1 LSAVSS
7 LSNQNFKI
15 IIHQFCHAPPAQQV
29 GNSHYTTSSP
39 FECISDSEIF
49 CKSSKLVAK
58 YRTYLAIPPQ
68 PMRGI
73 FPCPKQEMQM
83 RLQRNPHKKALQ
95 RYLSQ
100 EYRNL
105 HSHYE
110 EEIVRLTLPQEATER
125 TKLGKRENK
134 QKTKNTHWYEQKCQS
149 HTCSGT
155 INSSMYDSDLT
166 ITTSPLT
173 SSAPYSG

>member
-1 LSAVSS
+1 MLYRYQIASPQATRLVLSAVSG
-7 LSNQNFKI
+7 LSNQMTSKSSFNNSAMPHLHKT
-15 IIHQFCHAPPAQQV
+15 V

-83 RLQRNPHKKALQ
+83 RLQRNLHKKAFQ
-95 RYLSQ
+95 KYLSQ
-100 EYRNL
+100 E
-105 HSHYE
+105 
-110 EEIVRLTLPQEATER
+110 
-125 TKLGKRENK
+125 
-134 QKTKNTHWYEQKCQS
+134 
-149 HTCSGT
+149 
-155 INSSMYDSDLT
+155 
-166 ITTSPLT
+166 
-173 SSAPYSG
+173 